1 MTLPVY
7 GNSLSMQQI
16 ANEFSGGVV
25 YPLNQYYSGGPYV
38 KPQTIGY
45 PNGGSATTI
54 PSSGTISFNNF
65 FGSSLQLPI
74 NNFSRANNITSS
86 YNFSSTSIGYAPISL
101 VANNSSG
108 LFVALS
114 GADSSSSPQ
123 YVGLYS
129 TSTDGYTWSSFDKIG
144 GSSAVAN
151 SWIQDVAVS
160 NSGQFIAVR
169 YPYSP
174 QGNNA
179 SLEITTSTD
188 GSTWSSFTQISSN
201 FNAKKIQVSGS
212 GLFVIVGLNP
222 SNNYYYSYVSSNN
235 GSTWSGPNQINSS
248 IPGSYPNIVGLA
260 VNNSGLFV
268 LLDVFGY
275 IYTSTNGTSWS
286 SSGAINSGSNLSWLF
301 LTVNPSGLFVVGVQ
315 NYSYSVYQ
323 NYTYTSTNGTS
334 WTQSTGYIGATSGS
348 SVPIVDRI
356 AVSNTGLFVVQ
367 GHNPNGTVR
376 VNSGNVIGSII
387 TFSTSTDANTWS
399 SWYSV
404 NNSPYIF
411 EASGGSVVSPSGQ
424 YVAMDGFLNY
434 NTSTRNIQFT
444 DSGP

>member
-16 ANEFSGGVV
+16 ANEFSSGVV
-25 YPLNQYYSGGPYV
+25 YPLNQYYSGGSYV
-38 KPQTIGY
+38 RPGTLGY
-45 PNGGSATTI
+45 PSGGFATVI

-65 FGSSLQLPI
+65 FGSSLQLPV

-86 YNFSSTSIGYAPISL
+86 YNFSSTIYAPISL
-101 VANNSSG
+101 VANNLSG
-108 LFVALS
+108 LFVTLS

-174 QGNNA
+174 QGNRA

-188 GSTWSSFTQISSN
+188 GSTWSSFSQIGSN
-201 FNAKKIQVSGS
+201 FYAQKIKVSSS
-212 GLFVIVGLNP
+212 GLFVIVGLN
-222 SNNYYYSYVSSNN
+222 SLNNYYYSYVSSNN

-248 IPGSYPNIVGLA
+248 TTGSYPDIVDLA

-268 LLDVFGY
+268 LLDVYGY

-286 SSGAINSGSNLSWLF
+286 SSGVINSGYYLNWLF

-315 NYSYSVYQ
+315 NSSFSVYKY
-323 NYTYTSTNGTS
+323 YTYTSTNGTS
-334 WTQSTGYIGATSGS
+334 WTQSTGLIGGVSGT
-348 SVPIVDRI
+348 SVPIADRI

-367 GHNPNGTVR
+367 GHDPNGTVR
-376 VNSGNVIGSII
+376 VNSGNVFGSII

-411 EASGGSVVSPSGQ
+411 EASGGSVFSPSGQ